1 MLTLLEKE
9 GSAEKEA
16 VASGD
21 EGSDDND
28 DEDDDEDFD
37 FAPERITFKGDT
49 TDSKKPKEALS
60 RSERRRLAIKE
71 SPELEALLA
80 QYREGAISLG
90 DEARDLLEAVRKCP
104 PPGGK
109 GGMTF
114 VETKV
119 QLLLS
124 YLSYLSYYF
133 MLKSRGASV
142 RKHPVIG
149 KIAWVK
155 GMIERLKPIEKNIG
169 EQVEELI
176 SRSQTTAGPDPE
188 MAYLDDILAG
198 LGVEQLEAMDE
209 VSEGEEEEVEG
220 EGEETEEE
228 EEPAKVSK
236 AQLVERLSRG
246 KEPVAVEESGLDEEG
261 ILARMAARD
270 DEDAVALLRPRAGAG
285 KKGHGK
291 LRAKVKGGKGYAGVG
306 SVSLDEVAE
315 VKDLVD
321 GRANLADILNSAKQV
336 EEAASGRKGRAGGDD
351 DVEVRQGM
359 SMREIRATM
368 EEEADDAKEVQNA
381 EDVGEEAAEPSMML
395 KARKAR
401 DAKRQS
407 KKATLAAKAQAFMPE
422 EENEVDL
429 RSTNYA
435 INKNKGLTR
444 KRKKEDRNARVK
456 NRNRYERAVKR
467 RKGAVQE
474 VREASAD
481 GTYSGEATGIRTNV
495 KKSVKLG

>member
-1 MLTLLEKE
+1 ME

-21 EGSDDND
+21 EGFDDD
-28 DEDDDEDFD
+28 DDGEDDDDEDFD
-37 FAPERITFKGDT
+37 FAPERMTFKGDT

-155 GMIERLKPIEKNIG
+155 GMIERLKPIEKGIG

-220 EGEETEEE
+220 EGEEMEE

-261 ILARMAARD
+261 ILAKMAARD
-270 DEDAVALLRPRAGAG
+270 DEEDAVALLRPRAGTR

-291 LRAKVKGGKGYAGVG
+291 LRAEVKGGKG
-306 SVSLDEVAE
+306 
-315 VKDLVD
+315 
-321 GRANLADILNSAKQV
+321 
-336 EEAASGRKGRAGGDD
+336 
-351 DVEVRQGM
+351 
-359 SMREIRATM
+359 
-368 EEEADDAKEVQNA
+368 
-381 EDVGEEAAEPSMML
+381 
-395 KARKAR
+395 
-401 DAKRQS
+401 
-407 KKATLAAKAQAFMPE
+407 
-422 EENEVDL
+422 
-429 RSTNYA
+429 
-435 INKNKGLTR
+435 
-444 KRKKEDRNARVK
+444 
-456 NRNRYERAVKR
+456 
-467 RKGAVQE
+467 
-474 VREASAD
+474 
-481 GTYSGEATGIRTNV
+481 
-495 KKSVKLG
+495 

>member
-1 MLTLLEKE
+1 
-9 GSAEKEA
+9 
-16 VASGD
+16 
-21 EGSDDND
+21 
-28 DEDDDEDFD
+28 
-37 FAPERITFKGDT
+37 
-49 TDSKKPKEALS
+49 
-60 RSERRRLAIKE
+60 
-71 SPELEALLA
+71 
-80 QYREGAISLG
+80 
-90 DEARDLLEAVRKCP
+90 
-104 PPGGK
+104 
-109 GGMTF
+109 
-114 VETKV
+114 
-119 QLLLS
+119 
-124 YLSYLSYYF
+124 

-155 GMIERLKPIEKNIG
+155 GMIERLKPIEKGIG

-220 EGEETEEE
+220 EGEEMEE

-261 ILARMAARD
+261 ILAKMAARD
-270 DEDAVALLRPRAGAG
+270 DEEDAVALLRPRAGTR

-291 LRAKVKGGKGYAGVG
+291 LRAEVKGGKGYAGVG

-336 EEAASGRKGRAGGDD
+336 EEAASGRKGCAGGDD

-368 EEEADDAKEVQNA
+368 EEEEADDAEEVGRSPEHRGCGGRGSGAFDDA
-381 EDVGEEAAEPSMML
+381 EGSEGE
-395 KARKAR
+395 
-401 DAKRQS
+401 
-407 KKATLAAKAQAFMPE
+407 
-422 EENEVDL
+422 
-429 RSTNYA
+429 
-435 INKNKGLTR
+435 GC
-444 KRKKEDRNARVK
+444 
-456 NRNRYERAVKR
+456 
-467 RKGAVQE
+467 
-474 VREASAD
+474 
-481 GTYSGEATGIRTNV
+481 
-495 KKSVKLG
+495 